1 MAGYDGSGA
10 RKGQAYNLA
19 VHDAVHHGEEN
30 NPGYIYKKFVYYY
43 SIGDALQGSDM
54 EMIQEVINNQDFN
67 ELIGK
72 LKDSL
77 SVTK

>member
-1 MAGYDGSGA
+1 MATGYDATGA

-43 SIGDALQGSDM
+43 AIGDAIQGSDI
-54 EMIQEVINNQDFN
+54 EMIQEVINNSSFDD
-67 ELIGK
+67 LIK
-72 LKDSL
+72 QLKEAL
-77 SVTK
+77 K

>member
-1 MAGYDGSGA
+1 MAGYDVSGA

-43 SIGDALQGSDM
+43 TLGDTLQGSDL
-54 EMIQEVINNQDFN
+54 EMIQEVVANKNFDDVIK
-67 ELIGK
+67 K
-72 LKDSL
+72 LGEVMK
-77 SVTK
+77 

>member
-1 MAGYDGSGA
+1 MATGYDATGA

-30 NPGYIYKKFVYYY
+30 NPGYIYKKFIYYY
-43 SIGDALQGSDM
+43 SIGDALQGSDI
-54 EMIQEVINNQDFN
+54 EMIQEVINNSDFTS
-67 ELIGK
+67 LITK

-77 SVTK
+77 K